1 MGIMIRD
8 KEIERLQTELENIKR
23 LYDYSMTEN
32 TRLREKVES
41 LENQRNNTI
50 RELKADI
57 GILERTID
65 HYVREIAELRAK
77 K

>member
-8 KEIERLQTELENIKR
+8 KEIERIQTEKENVQR
-23 LYDYSMTEN
+23 LYEYTMKEN
-32 TRLREKVES
+32 ERLREEVER
-41 LENQRNNTI
+41 LEKERQQVARG
-50 RELKADI
+50 LKADI